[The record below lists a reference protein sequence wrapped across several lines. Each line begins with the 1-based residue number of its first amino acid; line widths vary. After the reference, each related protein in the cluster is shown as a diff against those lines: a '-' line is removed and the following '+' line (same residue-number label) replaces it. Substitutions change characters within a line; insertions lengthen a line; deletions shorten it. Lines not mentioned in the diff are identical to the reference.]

1 MSLGSL
7 SYLDLFVCVLI
18 CYIHISCII
27 CKVKREKRKDI
38 SVSKQALHEIS
49 AMEEHLSHFVI
60 KVVTSMH
67 GIQLCSSSTSI

>member
-38 SVSKQALHEIS
+38 SVSKQALHETS
-49 AMEEHLSHFVI
+49 AMEEHLEPFCH
-60 KVVTSMH
+60 
-67 GIQLCSSSTSI
+67 QSSDVNAWNTAVFK